1 MAQLLVD
8 QRDVKFILYE
18 QLQIQKLCEMPLFS
32 EYSQDMFDMVLDQA
46 RKLAE
51 NEFYP
56 ANRIGDREGV
66 VFEEGHVKVP
76 QCFHKPYRL
85 YKEGGWLAI
94 SDPAEVGGQGFP
106 FVVGNAAIEFFSA
119 ANWALMMYPGLTH
132 GAARLLEKYG
142 TPEQQELYM
151 FKLFSGEWGGTM
163 CLTEPNAGTD
173 VGALRT
179 KATRRPDGSFNITG
193 QKIFISSGAHDL
205 TENIVHMVLAR
216 IEGAP
221 KGTKGISI
229 FIVPRYRYGGD
240 GSLVDNDV
248 VCTNIE
254 EKLGIHASSTCGL
267 SFGDENNCIG
277 YLLGQENK
285 GMRIM
290 FEMMNEARHFVGMQG
305 LSLGSAAYLHALNYA
320 KERLQGCHFTQLK
333 NPEAPRVPIIEHPD
347 VRRMLMFMKSTIEGV
362 RALLYYAAYCMD
374 RAQVAETEEE
384 RDKFQGYVD
393 ILIPVCKAYGSDMG
407 FRVCE
412 TAIQVYGGY
421 GYCTDCPVEQYLR
434 DCKIASIYEGTNG
447 IQALDLV
454 GRKIALRRGLL
465 FKNILGEIERFIEWV
480 GTNYGLKEPLESFIQ
495 AKDYLIE
502 CTKFFALKGMT
513 DEFVIPIL
521 YAKPYL
527 ELFGDVAVG
536 LMLLWQAAIADQ
548 RLQEI
553 YQDGSARDA
562 KGREEVLR
570 RNPTAAFYQGK
581 IASARFFANNVL
593 SLAGGKAKAIMSGE
607 KRLLDIP
614 DNSFALP

>member
-1 MAQLLVD
+1 MPQLLVD

-18 QLQIQKLCEMPLFS
+18 QLQAQKLCEHPRFS
-32 EYSQDMFDMVLDQA
+32 EYSQDMFDMVLEQA

-56 ANRIGDREGV
+56 VNRLGDREGV
-66 VFEEGHVKVP
+66 KLEDGEVKVP
-76 QCFHKPYRL
+76 ECYHKPYRL
-85 YKEGGWLAI
+85 YCEGGWLAI
-94 SDPAEVGGQGFP
+94 SDPIEVGGQGFP
-106 FVVGNAAIEFFSA
+106 FVIGNAAIEFFSA
-119 ANWALMMYPGLTH
+119 ANWSLLMYPGLTH

-142 TPEQQELYM
+142 TPEQKELYM
-151 FKLFSGEWGGTM
+151 YKLFSGEWGGTM

-173 VGALRT
+173 VGALTT
-179 KATRRPDGSFNITG
+179 KAIPRPDGNFNIVG
-193 QKIFISSGAHDL
+193 QKIFISSGAHNL

-216 IEGAP
+216 IQGAP

-229 FIVPRYRYGGD
+229 FIVPRLRYGED

-248 VCTNIE
+248 TCTNVE
-254 EKLGIHASSTCGL
+254 EKLGIHGSATCGL
-267 SFGDENNCIG
+267 SFGDNDNCIG
-277 YLLGQENK
+277 YLLGEENR

-290 FEMMNEARHFVGMQG
+290 FDMMNEARHFVGMQG
-305 LSLGSAAYLHALNYA
+305 LALGSTAYLHALNYA
-320 KERLQGCHFTQLK
+320 KERLQGVHFTQLK

-347 VRRMLMFMKSTIEGV
+347 VRRMLMFMKSTIEGI

-374 RAQVAETEEE
+374 RASIAETEEE
-384 RDKFQGYVD
+384 REKFQGYVD

-454 GRKIALRRGLL
+454 GRKIALKRGLL
-465 FKNILGEIERFIEWV
+465 FKNILGEIERFIKWV
-480 GTNYGLKEPLESFIQ
+480 SANYRLRDEVRLFIQ
-495 AKDYLIE
+495 AKDHLVE

-513 DEFVIPIL
+513 DEFFIPIL
-521 YAKPYL
+521 YASPYL

-536 LMLLWQAAIADQ
+536 LMLLWQAAVADQ
-548 RLQEI
+548 KLHEI
-553 YQDGSARDA
+553 FEDCSAKDKKSQA
-562 KGREEVLR
+562 EVLR

-581 IASARFFANNVL
+581 IASSKFFANNVL
-593 SLAGGKAKAIMSGE
+593 SLAGGKARAIMNGE
-607 KRLLDIP
+607 KSVMEIP
-614 DNSFALP
+614 DTSFALP